1 MDAGG
6 LTEGRFVRP
15 PSLGKGRGCN
25 HRPLNSVLA
34 VSQRGA
40 VALRND
46 VGLERAQAR
55 IVGVERLAF
64 DRVFDASVDHVAQP
78 RNALPLGLVFRVGLW
93 MGLDRVRVADV
104 AAYPIVPLSLSGLW
118 NISLPSSMNF
128 AVSMPAICSGG
139 VSLSYTPPREPARRC
154 ANPLSVQF

>member
-64 DRVFDASVDHVAQP
+64 DRVFDASLDHVAQP

-93 MGLDRVRVADV
+93 MGLDRVRVAHV
-104 AAYPIVPLSLSGLW
+104 AAYPIVPPSLSGLW

-139 VSLSYTPPREPARRC
+139 VSLSCTPPREPAR
-154 ANPLSVQF
+154 